1 MSEKL
6 SRRSFFK
13 ASALLGLASASAS
26 SVFAHGTHGSNH
38 PSVSTNASRARI
50 FFNNSEHFN
59 IIAEASERIFP
70 KDELGAGAK
79 ELGVAF
85 FIDNE
90 LAGNYGSGA
99 KDYRM
104 GPFIP
109 GKKNQGYQYALTRAE
124 LFKLGVNALNEEAKI
139 RYKKGFLETND
150 KQKDEIL
157 KAFEAN
163 NTKFSFGGAVKA
175 SDFFAELRSMTLAGV
190 YADPIYGG
198 NADMKAWKMKKFP
211 GAQMSYTAQ
220 ILNDDKFEIIE
231 PVSLADMSH

>member
-1 MSEKL
+1 MDKKL

-13 ASALLGLASASAS
+13 ASTLFTLASACVPSLA
-26 SVFAHGTHGSNH
+26 FAQEHSDHMG
-38 PSVSTNASRARI
+38 VSTNASRARI
-50 FFNNSEHFN
+50 FFNNQDQFN
-59 IIAEASERIFP
+59 IIAEACERIYP

-104 GPFIP
+104 PPFIQ
-109 GKKNQGYQYALTRAE
+109 GAKNQGYQYPITRAE
-124 LFKLGVNALNEEAKI
+124 LFKLGVNALNEEAKM
-139 RYKKGFLETND
+139 RYKKGFLEISDT
-150 KQKDEIL
+150 QKDEVL
-157 KAFEAN
+157 KAFEADR
-163 NTKFSFGGAVKA
+163 TKFSFGGMVKA

-198 NADMKAWKMKKFP
+198 NANMQAWKMKKFP

-220 ILNDDKFEIIE
+220 VLNEDKFEIID
-231 PVSLADMSH
+231 PVSLSDMSH